1 MREAGWKNRG
11 GEGAGT
17 FHAGLELSLQECA
30 VNLIL
35 ATTMESMYFCV
46 RKHVFHILAQG
57 KKTLYPTIGP
67 SHQRQ
72 KILYPLIVSHKIHE
86 TWQRRSRIHF
96 GNR

>member
-35 ATTMESMYFCV
+35 ATTMESLYFCV

-57 KKTLYPTIGP
+57 KKN
-67 SHQRQ
+67 
-72 KILYPLIVSHKIHE
+72 PLPHY
-86 TWQRRSRIHF
+86 RP
-96 GNR
+96 